1 MQGEISIESLK
12 KEGFD
17 WFNKNYAA
25 HSVEKNPEAKSALE
39 TIRHQMQRPGA
50 QVLAFIGTW
59 CPDTYDHL
67 PAFIKIMEA
76 AGVDPAKIRIF
87 ALDRDKKLPGS
98 QNVLEQY
105 DIRKVPTFVFTLSR
119 QGHEHE
125 LGRIIESPEGDLMSN
140 ISEILGDALQEKY
153 SPKSACF
160 GCGPA
165 NEKGLR
171 IRSHVSPSNP
181 DEVIADWK
189 AEPHHE
195 AFPGM
200 LNGGIIGA
208 LLDCHSNWTA
218 AYHLM
223 KKAGADHPPCTVTAD
238 YSIQLKRPT
247 PTDGIIH
254 LSAHVVDSKDDRATI
269 EATLTAGGK
278 VCATC
283 RGTFVAVKPGHP
295 AYHRW

>member
-1 MQGEISIESLK
+1 MQGEISIENLKQSLNQA
-12 KEGFD
+12 GFD
-17 WFNKNYAA
+17 WFTKNYAA
-25 HSVEKNPEAKSALE
+25 HPVKNDAQLGV
-39 TIRHQMQRPGA
+39 IRHQMQQLDAR
-50 QVLAFIGTW
+50 VLAFIGTW
-59 CPDTYDHL
+59 CPDTHAHL
-67 PAFIKIMEA
+67 PGFIKIMEA
-76 AGVDPAKIRIF
+76 AGVDRSRIRIF
-87 ALDRDKKLPGS
+87 ALDRDKKIPGS
-98 QNVLEQY
+98 QAILEQLA
-105 DIRKVPTFVFTLSR
+105 IRKVPTFVFVVGDR
-119 QGHEHE
+119 E
-125 LGRIIESPEGDLMSN
+125 LGRIVEAPEGDLMSD
-140 ISEILGDALQEKY
+140 IAGILKESLQEKY

-171 IRSHVSPSNP
+171 IRSQVSPTNP

-200 LNGGIIGA
+200 LNGGIVGA

-223 KKAGADHPPCTVTAD
+223 KKSGADQPPCTVTAD

-247 PTDGIIH
+247 PTDGVIH